1 MRTFKV
7 AIIGAGPA
15 GIACAIQ
22 LKRYEIDF
30 IIFERNKPGGLLRN
44 ANLVE
49 NYLGFP
55 EKITG
60 EELVNLFC
68 RQLEFNNINPTK
80 ENVESIDYK
89 DGFSIKTN
97 KSRYQS
103 EILIVASGT
112 KPKRLNIK
120 IPPNTKSKIFYE
132 VVALKKLN
140 GEKIGI
146 IGSGD
151 AGFDY
156 AIGLSKKNKII
167 IFNRTDKHK
176 CLPILFKRCMEN
188 KNIMYITNFEI
199 TKIQLKNKK
208 LVLHPKNKKSV
219 SVDYLIVAIGR
230 EPNLDFLSKNIKHKL
245 KMLEKNKKLYMIG
258 DVKNKIF
265 RQTAIAVGNGIKTA
279 MEITMG
285 ERQDDSCPKK

>member
-1 MRTFKV
+1 MKTCKV

-22 LKRYEIDF
+22 LKRHKIDF

-49 NYLGFP
+49 NYPGFANG
-55 EKITG
+55 ITG
-60 EELVNLFC
+60 EKLVELFS
-68 RQLEFNNINPTK
+68 RQLKVNDISPIK
-80 ENVESIDYK
+80 ENVEFIDYK
-89 DGFSIKTN
+89 DSFFIKTN
-97 KSRYQS
+97 NSVYQS

-120 IPPNTKSKIFYE
+120 MPANTESKIFYE

-140 GEKIGI
+140 GKKIGI

-167 IFNRTDKHK
+167 LLNRTDEHK

-208 LVLHPKNKKSV
+208 LFLHSKNREPV
-219 SVDYLIVAIGR
+219 SVDCLMAAIGR
-230 EPNLDFLSKNIKHKL
+230 EPNLDFLSKKIKCKL
-245 KMLEKNKKLYMIG
+245 KFLEKNKKLYIIG

-265 RQTAIAVGNGIKTA
+265 RQTAIAVGDGIKTA
-279 MEITMG
+279 MEIAI
-285 ERQDDSCPKK
+285 RNSYVKNLHQD